1 MYAFRNICIL
11 IVIVLLLWLLISVL
25 RNLTRPLRKKLPPAP
40 KLYENTSS
48 NGTHMVIGG
57 FSHPNY
63 LYSMN
68 RVPYN
73 GPI

>member
-1 MYAFRNICIL
+1 MHAFRNICIL
-11 IVIVLLLWLLISVL
+11 IVIVLLLALLITL
-25 RNLTRPLRKKLPPAP
+25 LRKLIRPQRKSKPAP
-40 KLYENTSS
+40 KLYENNSS